1 MISLNIDGKE
11 IKARAGQT
19 ILSIAR
25 DHGIDI
31 PTLCHDER
39 VKPYG
44 SCGLCVVEVE
54 GSKNLVRSC
63 SIEAQDGMC
72 IKTDTAKIRN
82 SRKLTLEMILSEH
95 SGDCR
100 PPCLKACPAQTDC
113 QGYVGLIAN
122 GQYREAVAL
131 LKDRYPLPASIGLIC
146 PHPCEEACRRQLVE
160 EPIAIAALK
169 AFVGVQDLNS
179 DETYMPEVKPATGQ
193 KVAIVGAGPAGLT
206 AAYFLAREGHQVKVY
221 EAMPQAGGMLRYGI
235 PEYRL
240 PKDLLDREI
249 ELIRKLGVEFVF
261 NQRIGR
267 DIELDYLANEYNAVF
282 IGIGAW
288 VSSRIGCAGEDS
300 KGVIGG
306 VEFLRDVTM
315 RRPVALG
322 QRVAVIGGGNTA
334 MDAAR
339 TAIRLGAQQV
349 MVLYRRTRAEM
360 PAQEIEI
367 REAEEEGVIFKFLL
381 APEEIISDEG
391 RVAAI
396 RMQKMELGEADA
408 SGRRRPAPTGE
419 EEIIPL
425 DNVLAAIGQQVNPA
439 GFESLQLS
447 RWGTIDAGQ
456 NSFMTSMK
464 GVFAGGDGVSG
475 PGIAIEAIA
484 QGRAA
489 AEAMI
494 KYLRGEALENTPRF
508 LVEKA
513 VDPADFDHYEKQPR
527 VELKYEDAD
536 KRRRNFAP
544 ISQLFTEAEA
554 VKEAKRCL
562 ECGCA
567 EYFECKLIKYAANY
581 NVEPERLTG
590 AKHPQ
595 LAVEDH
601 PFIIRDMDK
610 CILCGLCIRVC
621 NEAMGAT
628 ALGLVNRG
636 FETVVQPELG
646 AALKA
651 SDCIC
656 CGQCVALCP
665 TGALTERNS
674 LYKNVPLRLDE
685 TGTHCSQC
693 SLGCGLVIKSRGD
706 MIVKVEPDEGE
717 LLCYRGRFGWE
728 AMEADRIH
736 EPLVR
741 NKTGLVKATL
751 EEAAKQAGTRLMDI
765 KQSFGSSALAIFA
778 SPSSSNENARDAAQI
793 AKTLGTYKMSSFSL
807 EPGLSL
813 IQIQNDKKLTGA
825 WKDLEHS
832 DLILMIGSFDRAQ
845 IAAVKTR
852 KAVQNGANLVI
863 ISRQPTLLDDLATV
877 KIAPEEN
884 KLAVMEQL
892 LETIRDISAKEEVSD
907 RLRQIKKVTELYA
920 QSKRTMILLDSYSL
934 SSRAM
939 EMAVELASESGIS
952 PNSQRKLLLV
962 SPGANSA
969 GIWAAGFTRRQARLV
984 EEIKSGKLKALMV
997 LDEDPAGAGIL
1008 SEDELRKCELLV
1020 VLTSSMS
1027 PTAAIADVV
1036 LPLPAPWEVEGTY
1049 LSLDGQEI
1057 KTQAIKKKPSGQNDL
1072 NPIKFLQAS
1081 IASTGQEHFEQPDDT
1096 KTNEEISLTANGE
1109 DLFFVDLPLV
1119 DYASRKFEE
1128 KMHKEGL
1135 KSLVSCHQQYNIF
1148 VSDYK

>member
-11 IKARAGQT
+11 IKTRAGQT

-25 DHGIDI
+25 DHGIEI

-82 SRKLTLEMILSEH
+82 SRKVTLEMILSDH

-131 LKDRYPLPASIGLIC
+131 LKERFPLPASIGLIC

-160 EPIAIAALK
+160 EPISIAALK
-169 AFVGVQDLNS
+169 AFVGAQDLNS
-179 DETYMPEVKPATGQ
+179 DETYMPEVKPPSGQ
-193 KVAIVGAGPAGLT
+193 KAAIVGAGPAGLT

-240 PKDLLDREI
+240 PKDLLDQEI
-249 ELIRKLGVEFVF
+249 ELIHKLGVEFVF

-267 DIELDYLANEYNAVF
+267 DIELDYLANEYDAVF

-288 VSSRIGCAGEDS
+288 VSSRIGCTGEDNN
-300 KGVIGG
+300 GVIGG
-306 VEFLRDVTM
+306 IEFLRDVAM
-315 RRPVALG
+315 NRPVALG

-339 TAIRLGAQQV
+339 TAVRLGAPQV

-360 PAQEIEI
+360 PAEEIEI

-408 SGRRRPAPTGE
+408 SGRRRPVPTGE

-439 GFESLQLS
+439 GFEDLQLS
-447 RWGTIDAGQ
+447 RWGTIDAGK
-456 NSFMTSMK
+456 NSFMTSIK

-494 KYLRGEALENTPRF
+494 KYLQGESQETAPRF
-508 LVEKA
+508 LVEKK
-513 VDPADFDHYEKQPR
+513 VGPEDFACHKKQPR
-527 VELKYEDAD
+527 IELKHVEAD
-536 KRRRNFAP
+536 QRRRNFAP
-544 ISQLFTEAEA
+544 VSQLLSEEEAIN
-554 VKEAKRCL
+554 EAKRCL

-567 EYFECKLIKYAANY
+567 DYFECKLIKYAADY
-581 NVEPERLTG
+581 NVEPQRLTG

-595 LAVEDH
+595 LAIEDH

-610 CILCGLCIRVC
+610 CILCGLCVRVC
-621 NEAMGAT
+621 NEVIGAT

-646 AALKA
+646 TALKE

-674 LYKNVPLRLDE
+674 LYKNVPMLLHE
-685 TGTHCSQC
+685 THTHCSQC
-693 SLGCGLVIKSRGD
+693 SLGCGQVIKSRGD
-706 MIVKVEPDEGE
+706 MVVKIEPDDGE

-728 AMEADRIH
+728 ALEADRIR
-736 EPLVR
+736 EPLL
-741 NKTGLVKATL
+741 KDKSGLVKVSL
-751 EEAAKQAGTRLMDI
+751 ETAINRASTQLMDL
-765 KQSFGSSALAIFA
+765 KGRFGNSALAIFA
-778 SPSSSNENARDAAQI
+778 SPAANLEDVQGAAKI
-793 AKTLGTYKMSSFSL
+793 AQTLGTDKMSSFSL
-807 EPGLSL
+807 ELGLSVN
-813 IQIQNDKKLTGA
+813 QIQNNKELAGS
-825 WKDLEHS
+825 WEDLERS
-832 DLILMIGSFDRAQ
+832 DLILLIGSFDQAQ
-845 IAAVKTR
+845 IAAARAR
-852 KAVQNGANLVI
+852 KAVQNGAKLVI
-863 ISRQPTLLDDLATV
+863 ISPQSTLVDDLAII
-877 KIAPEEN
+877 KILPEQN
-884 KLAVMEQL
+884 LVVMEQL
-892 LETIRDISAKEEVSD
+892 VEAIKGRATDSS
-907 RLRQIKKVTELYA
+907 RQIKEVAELYA
-920 QSKRTMILLDSYSL
+920 QSHHTMILLDSYSL
-934 SSRAM
+934 SSKAM
-939 EMAVELASESGIS
+939 EIAVGLAL
-952 PNSQRKLLLV
+952 NSSNAPAAKRKLLLV
-962 SPGANSA
+962 GPGANSA
-969 GIWAAGFTRRQARLV
+969 GIWASGFTRSRTQLG
-984 EEIKSGKLKALMV
+984 EEIKRGKLKALLI
-997 LDEDPAGAGIL
+997 LDEDPVGAGIL
-1008 SEDELRKCELLV
+1008 SKDDLKECELLV
-1020 VLTSSMS
+1020 VLSSAIT

-1049 LSLDGQEI
+1049 LNMDGQEL
-1057 KTQAIKKKPSGQNDL
+1057 KTRTVKPAVPGQNGP
-1072 NPIKFLQAS
+1072 NPIRQLQAS
-1081 IASTGQEHFEQPDDT
+1081 LDAAGPGHIDPQPGNT
-1096 KTNEEISLTANGE
+1096 KICEELVSEGKNL
-1109 DLFFVDLPLV
+1109 LFVNLPLV
-1119 DYASRKFEE
+1119 DYAGRKFEE

-1135 KSLVSCHQQYNIF
+1135 K
-1148 VSDYK
+1148 

>member
-11 IKARAGQT
+11 IKTRAGQT

-25 DHGIDI
+25 ENGIEI

-54 GSKNLVRSC
+54 GSKNLLRSC
-63 SIEAQDGMC
+63 SIEAQDGMR

-82 SRKLTLEMILSEH
+82 SRKLTLEMILSDH
-95 SGDCR
+95 NGDCR

-131 LKDRYPLPASIGLIC
+131 LKERFPLPASIGLIC

-160 EPIAIAALK
+160 EPISIAALK
-169 AFVGVQDLNS
+169 AFVGAQDLNS
-179 DETYMPEVKPATGQ
+179 DETYMPEIKPASGQ
-193 KVAIVGAGPAGLT
+193 KTAIVGAGPAGLT

-240 PKDLLDREI
+240 PKDLLDQEI
-249 ELIRKLGVEFVF
+249 ELIRKLGVEFAF
-261 NQRIGR
+261 NQRIGK
-267 DIELDYLANEYNAVF
+267 DIELDYLVNKYDAVF

-288 VSSRIGCAGEDS
+288 VSSRIGCTGEDS
-300 KGVIGG
+300 NGVIGG
-306 VEFLRDVTM
+306 IEFLQDVALN
-315 RRPVALG
+315 RPVALG

-339 TAIRLGAQQV
+339 TAVRLGAQQV

-360 PAQEIEI
+360 PAEEIEI

-408 SGRRRPAPTGE
+408 SGRRRPVPTGE

-439 GFESLQLS
+439 GFEDLQLS
-447 RWGTIDAGQ
+447 RWGTIDAGK
-456 NSFMTSMK
+456 NSFMTSIK

-494 KYLRGEALENTPRF
+494 KYLQGVSLENVPRF
-508 LVEKA
+508 LVEKE
-513 VDPADFDHYEKQPR
+513 VNADDFAHYEKQPR
-527 VELKYEDAD
+527 VELKHEEAD

-544 ISQLFTEAEA
+544 VSQLLGEEEAI
-554 VKEAKRCL
+554 KEAKRCL

-567 EYFECKLIKYAANY
+567 DYFECKLIKYAADY
-581 NVEPERLTG
+581 NVEPQRLSG

-595 LAVEDH
+595 LAIEDH

-610 CILCGLCIRVC
+610 CILCGLCVRVC
-621 NEAMGAT
+621 NEVIGAT

-636 FETVVQPELG
+636 FETLVQPEMG
-646 AALKA
+646 VALKE

-674 LYKNVPLRLDE
+674 LYKNVPMLLHE
-685 TGTHCSQC
+685 THTHCSGC
-693 SLGCGLVIKSRGD
+693 SLGCGQVIKSRGD
-706 MIVKVEPDEGE
+706 MVVRIEPDEGE

-728 AMEADRIH
+728 AIEADRIR
-736 EPLVR
+736 EPLLR
-741 NKTGLVKATL
+741 KQSGLVKASL
-751 EEAAKQAGTRLMDI
+751 EEAIHQAGTRLMDI
-765 KQSFGSSALAIFA
+765 KGRFGSSALAIFA
-778 SPSSSNENARDAAQI
+778 SPSVSIEEIQNAAKIAQ
-793 AKTLGTYKMSSFSL
+793 TLGTDKMSSFSL
-807 EPGLSL
+807 ELGLSMK
-813 IQIQNDKKLTGA
+813 QIQNNKELAGS
-825 WKDLEHS
+825 WEDLDNS
-832 DLILMIGSFDRAQ
+832 DLILLIGALDQAQ
-845 IAAVKTR
+845 IAAAKLR
-852 KAVQNGANLVI
+852 KAVQNGAKLVI
-863 ISRQPTLLDDLATV
+863 ISPQSTLADDLAAV
-877 KIAPEEN
+877 KISPERN
-884 KLAVMEQL
+884 NLVVMEKL
-892 LETIRDISAKEEVSD
+892 LDAIKNGTSD
-907 RLRQIKKVTELYA
+907 SLRQINEVAELYIKSE
-920 QSKRTMILLDSYSL
+920 QTMILLDSYSL

-939 EMAVELASESGIS
+939 DMAVELASDSS
-952 PNSQRKLLLV
+952 NCQASQRKLLLV
-962 SPGANSA
+962 GPGANSG
-969 GIWAAGFTRRQARLV
+969 GIRAAGFTRSRDQLGQ
-984 EEIKSGKLKALMV
+984 EIKSGKVKALLI
-997 LDEDPAGAGIL
+997 LDEDPVGAGIL
-1008 SEDELRKCELLV
+1008 SMDDLKECELLV
-1020 VLTSSMS
+1020 VLSSTIT
-1027 PTAAIADVV
+1027 PTALEADVV

-1049 LSLDGQEI
+1049 LGMGGKEL
-1057 KTQAIKKKPSGQNDL
+1057 KTRAVKTVQSAENGPNLISQ
-1072 NPIKFLQAS
+1072 LQAGIEAASQGGVESKSENTIIYEESS
-1081 IASTGQEHFEQPDDT
+1081 IMDE
-1096 KTNEEISLTANGE
+1096 E
-1109 DLFFVDLPLV
+1109 DLLFVDLPLV
-1119 DYASRKFEE
+1119 DYAGRKFEE
-1128 KMHKEGL
+1128 KMHREGL
-1135 KSLVSCHQQYNIF
+1135 K
-1148 VSDYK
+1148 